1 MGSTEN
7 EQSNEA
13 PVKSGLKVSSTKT
26 SPILVQLAEGNKEM
40 IREALTRKMCGL
52 LGPRQ
57 CQHILV
63 GIGQAREK
71 GQEII
76 KEDKSYSCKRRR
88 QVI

>member
-26 SPILVQLAEGNKEM
+26 SPILVQLAEGNKENDKGG
-40 IREALTRKMCGL
+40 INEKDVWAVRPTPVPTY
-52 LGPRQ
+52 LGGHWASQR
-57 CQHILV
+57 
-63 GIGQAREK
+63 K

-76 KEDKSYSCKRRR
+76 MEDKSYSCKRK
-88 QVI
+88 VI

>member
-13 PVKSGLKVSSTKT
+13 GVKSGLKVSSTKT
-26 SPILVQLAEGNKEM
+26 ALSWYNWQRRIKKM

-52 LGPRQ
+52 LGPHQ

-76 KEDKSYSCKRRR
+76 MEDKSYFCKRRR